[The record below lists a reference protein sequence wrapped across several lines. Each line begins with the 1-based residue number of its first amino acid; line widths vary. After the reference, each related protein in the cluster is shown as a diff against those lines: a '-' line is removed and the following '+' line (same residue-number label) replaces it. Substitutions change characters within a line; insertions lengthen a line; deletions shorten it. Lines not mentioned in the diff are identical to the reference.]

1 MSGSGDGESEELQ
14 RLRSE
19 LEARDEEVTRLRD
32 SVDEDAHMI
41 EGLRGSLGR
50 DAETIDRLEQETGD
64 ADRIERAQ
72 RALIRELRGEVGDA
86 EHIAESIGERLR
98 AAELELV
105 DLRAIRDSL
114 LEPAL
119 IQREGMTIAA
129 EVIPAAPHVGGDFFF
144 VGDGPNDTTVM
155 AIGDVVGHGL
165 PAVRRCAFTRTAL
178 ACVAP
183 FSDDPGQLLRWV
195 NVALV
200 ERIGETAD
208 FVTAACATYDP
219 DSRLLRLASAGH
231 HPALRLGSGAELAGG
246 RTGGALGLA
255 RQIDC
260 SPGAHRLKQGDGVL
274 LYTDGL
280 TEARG
285 EQTRYGIDRLSALL
299 RDRSGV
305 AAQDT
310 LGALKRDLRVF
321 AGERLDDDVCLLI
334 LRAE

>member
-1 MSGSGDGESEELQ
+1 MSRGADGESRELR

-19 LEARDEEVTRLRD
+19 LEARDDEVKRLREGGE
-32 SVDEDAHMI
+32 EDARAI

-50 DAETIDRLEQETGD
+50 EAEEVDRLQEETVE

-72 RALIRELRGEVGDA
+72 RALIRELRAEVGDA
-86 EHIAESIGERLR
+86 ARNADSIGERLR

-105 DLRAIRDSL
+105 DLRAIRDAL

-119 IQREGMTIAA
+119 VQREGMAIAA
-129 EVIPAAPHVGGDFFF
+129 EVIPAARYVGGDFFF
-144 VGDGPNDTTVM
+144 VGDGPNGTTVM
-155 AIGDVVGHGL
+155 AIGDVVGNGL
-165 PAVRRCAFTRTAL
+165 PAVRRSAFTRTAL
-178 ACVAP
+178 ASVAP
-183 FSDDPGQLLRWV
+183 FSDDPCQLLRWV

-200 ERIGETAD
+200 ERIGESAE
-208 FVTAACATYDP
+208 FVTAACATYHP

-231 HPALRLGSGAELAGG
+231 HPALRLGSGAELTAE

-255 RQIDC
+255 RRIDC
-260 SPGAHRLKQGDGVL
+260 SAGAHRLKDGDGML

-285 EQTRYGIDRLSALL
+285 EQTRYGIERLSALL
-299 RDRSGV
+299 RDRSGL
-305 AAQDT
+305 APRDT
-310 LGALKRDLRVF
+310 LGVLKRDLQEF
-321 AGERLDDDVCLLI
+321 AGERLADDVCLLI

>member
-1 MSGSGDGESEELQ
+1 MSRGADGESEELQ

-19 LEARDEEVTRLRD
+19 LESREEEVTRLRD
-32 SVDEDAHMI
+32 AVEEDARTI

-50 DAETIDRLEQETGD
+50 DAEEIDGLRAETIE

-72 RALIRELRGEVGDA
+72 QALIQALRAEVGDA
-86 EHIAESIGERLR
+86 ARNAEAIGERLR

-105 DLRAIRDSL
+105 DLRAVRDAL

-119 IQREGMTIAA
+119 VQREGMRIAA
-129 EVIPAAPHVGGDFFF
+129 EVIPAAPYVGGDFFF
-144 VGDGPNDTTVM
+144 VGDGPNGTTVT
-155 AIGDVVGHGL
+155 AIGDDVGSGL
-165 PAVRRCAFTRTAL
+165 AAVRRSAFTRTAL
-178 ACVAP
+178 ASVAP
-183 FSDDPGQLLRWV
+183 FSDDPCQLLRWV

-200 ERIGETAD
+200 ERIGESAE

-231 HPALRLGSGAELAGG
+231 HPAIRLGSGAELTGD
-246 RTGGALGLA
+246 RTGAALGLA
-255 RQIDC
+255 REIDC
-260 SPGAHRLKQGDGVL
+260 SAGTHQLKDRDGIL

-285 EQTRYGIDRLSALL
+285 EQTRYGIDRLTARVRDAPLL
-299 RDRSGV
+299 
-305 AAQDT
+305 APEET
-310 LGALKRDLRVF
+310 LRALKLDLREF
-321 AGERLDDDVCLLI
+321 AGERLADDVCLLI